1 MTAMDENYRALSTK
15 SAGLLR
21 RPRRLIQCAALCLLL
36 VGVLAPG
43 NGFAADA
50 KGKFA
55 VIGAGTLSC
64 QRWLDDR
71 LERTPSGVQSEMWIA
86 GYLTAYNQF
95 VYSGQ
100 DITARSE
107 GTFVLDWLDEFCM
120 KRPQSRLVEAAK
132 ELLQT
137 LRRRQ

>member
-1 MTAMDENYRALSTK
+1 MDVSRRTLGIKEVGK
-15 SAGLLR
+15 FR
-21 RPRRLIQCAALCLLL
+21 RPRRLIRCGALCLLL
-36 VGVLAPG
+36 IGILVPS

-50 KGKFA
+50 EGKFA

>member
-1 MTAMDENYRALSTK
+1 MTAMDGDRRQLGTK
-15 SAGLLR
+15 VPGKTR
-21 RPRRLIQCAALCLLL
+21 KPRRLTQWCALCLLL

-50 KGKFA
+50 EGKFA

-71 LERTPSGVQSEMWIA
+71 LEKTPSGVQSEMWIA